1 MHVEKSALFNTHM
14 NLLKRISLICA
25 SYGDILPL
33 TQLPP
38 TMHPPNSNIEH
49 IVYIGPNPPE
59 TRHEELA
66 RELFNVLQEYTPIGS
81 PIIN

>member
-1 MHVEKSALFNTHM
+1 MHVEKSGLFNTHM

-33 TQLPP
+33 TPLPP
-38 TMHPPNSNIEH
+38 TIHPPNSHIEH
-49 IVYIGPNPPE
+49 VTYIGPNPPE

-66 RELFNVLQEYTPIGS
+66 RELFNVLQEYTPISS